1 MGLDF
6 AYIPGQTPLDEDEK
20 DGLLID
26 TISTRSELD
35 EFEQKNVEE
44 AVQWMFQ
51 TRRFKLEEVLTEKF
65 VTDLHRRMYGK
76 VWSWA
81 GQFRRTNKNIGVDK
95 WQIPTEFRYLLDNT
109 RYWIEHGTFSND
121 ETVIRFKHR
130 LVNIHC
136 FPNGNGRHS
145 RLMGDIVNE
154 KLFKGQPFSWGSANI
169 VQHGDTRKAYLQAIW
184 AADKGDFVPLLRFA
198 RS

>member
-6 AYIPGQTPLDEDEK
+6 GYIPGQTPLDEDEK

-26 TISTRSELD
+26 TITTRGELD
-35 EFEQKNVEE
+35 EFEQKNIEE
-44 AVQWMFQ
+44 AVQWMLR
-51 TRRFKLEEVLTEKF
+51 RRFKAEDVFTEKF
-65 VTDLHRRMYGK
+65 ITDIHRKMYGN
-76 VWSWA
+76 VWGWA

-95 WQIPTEFRYLLDNT
+95 WQIPTALRYLLDDT
-109 RYWIEHGTFSND
+109 LYWIENRTFPDD
-121 ETVIRFKHR
+121 ETAIRFKHK

-145 RLMGDIVNE
+145 RLMGDILNE
-154 KLFKGQPFSWGSANI
+154 KLFKGKPFTWGSANL
-169 VQHGDTRKAYLQAIW
+169 VQQTDTRRNYLEAIW
-184 AADKGDFVPLLRFA
+184 AADKGDFKPLIGFS